1 MTRWGAPAGRTWLR
15 ILSGLI
21 IALILIALLYTG
33 AIGLINL
40 PRIGV

>member
-1 MTRWGAPAGRTWLR
+1 MWLR

-21 IALILIALLYTG
+21 IALIVVALLYAG
-33 AIGLINL
+33 VIALMNL